1 MADEKSFRPMTFDDY
16 QGQDK
21 AKRALK
27 IYIASAKARNDT
39 LDHVL
44 VYGSSGLGKTSLA
57 NVIANEMGG
66 SFKVYMAPS
75 IKKVDDVND
84 ILMNVQEG
92 DILFLDEIHRLNS
105 KCEEQMFAAM
115 EQFVLEAVIDDMP
128 QKIDLPHFTIIGAT
142 TSAGMLSEPF
152 RNRFGITIELESYS
166 DDTMSKLVK
175 RSFEGLK
182 MECPDECAQS
192 IALRSRGVPR
202 IANGF
207 VRRVRD
213 FAYALSDGQ
222 VTLDT
227 VDATFEVL
235 EIDPLGLT
243 RQDRKYMRTL
253 LNYRGKAVGL
263 DLLAAA
269 MDDDKTTL
277 ESAVEPYL
285 IRKGYVMRTPKGRML
300 TETGTN
306 IAREF

>member
-16 QGQDK
+16 QGQDR

-27 IYIASAKARNDT
+27 VYIASAKARHDT
-39 LDHVL
+39 LDHCL
-44 VYGSSGLGKTSLA
+44 VYGSSGLGKTTIA

-66 SFKVYMAPS
+66 NFKVYMAPS

-166 DDTMSKLVK
+166 DETMSNLVK
-175 RSFEGLK
+175 RSFRGLK
-182 MECPDECAQS
+182 MDCPDECARS

-213 FAYALSDGQ
+213 FAYALSDGE
-222 VTLDT
+222 VTMDT
-227 VDATFEVL
+227 VDATFDVL